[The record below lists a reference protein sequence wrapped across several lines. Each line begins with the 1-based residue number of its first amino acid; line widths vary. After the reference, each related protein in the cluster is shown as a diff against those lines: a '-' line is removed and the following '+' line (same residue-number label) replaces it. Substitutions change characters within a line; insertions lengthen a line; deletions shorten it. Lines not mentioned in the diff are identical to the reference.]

1 MSAPPP
7 PRPSGGSMSLY
18 ANLLDSVDD
27 SNSSTAIA
35 SKHQS
40 ESKDNNALPAK
51 KAIDPAL
58 RFQPMLRRP
67 QVNRPTAKPKLS
79 FPKAPP
85 PTGPSISS
93 APAAAQPPQRSTL
106 ADWAATEED
115 EYLYGASNEKRQRGG
130 RKKKKKKA
138 DERQETDWD
147 EIYDPARPTN
157 VEEYLRSD
165 ERIREVREWKDVLY
179 AHRRKSRSRDRY
191 SDEEEDEPDRRG
203 MGMNSQFAPPSS
215 FNFAPPPM
223 SPSRAAV
230 NAPDDATGDDA
241 YARRMA
247 LSQQQPPPP
256 PPESNPLPAPPP
268 PPPNPTDAAT
278 ISRAPVR
285 YSPPPP
291 SPTNDPDAMDVD
303 SNPSDSEPVDY
314 SSIDVGGGRL
324 PQKTRGKAFASKL
337 MSKYGWTAGTGLG
350 ASSSGIT
357 TALSV
362 QPLKRKKKSDAEGG
376 GFRDP
381 AAAQGRIIAP
391 KSLNTAAQQ
400 QQNQPQGNSSSTSQK
415 ISRVVVLRDMLLNM
429 PDLASE
435 IEAGLGQE
443 IGEEC
448 GERYGRVERLF
459 IDQDERLGE
468 NKRVY
473 IQFVEEVSALR
484 AVNALEGR
492 IFNGNT
498 IRAGFYDAEKFEEGV
513 YEA

>member
-1 MSAPPP
+1 MSAPTP
-7 PRPSGGSMSLY
+7 PRPSGGGMSLY
-18 ANLLDSVDD
+18 ANLLDPVGD
-27 SNSSTAIA
+27 SSSSPAIA
-35 SKHQS
+35 SKDQS
-40 ESKDNNALPAK
+40 ESKDNNAPPVK
-51 KAIDPAL
+51 KVIDPAL

-67 QVNRPTAKPKLS
+67 QVNRPTAKPKPS
-79 FPKAPP
+79 FPKVPP
-85 PTGPSISS
+85 AAPSIPS
-93 APAAAQPPQRSTL
+93 APAAAATAPAATQPPQRNTL

-115 EYLYGASNEKRQRGG
+115 EYLYSASNEKRQRGG
-130 RKKKKKKA
+130 RRKKKKKA
-138 DERQETDWD
+138 DERQQTDWD

-165 ERIREVREWKDVLY
+165 ERIREVREWKDILY
-179 AHRRKSRSRDRY
+179 AHRRKSRSQDRY

-203 MGMNSQFAPPSS
+203 MGMNNQFAPPTS
-215 FNFAPPPM
+215 FNFAPPPT
-223 SPSRAAV
+223 SPQGAANV
-230 NAPDDATGDDA
+230 PEDATGDDA

-247 LSQQQPPPP
+247 LSQQPPPP
-256 PPESNPLPAPPP
+256 PPQDANPLP
-268 PPPNPTDAAT
+268 PPPNSTDTAT

-285 YSPPPP
+285 YSSPPPP
-291 SPTNDPDAMDVD
+291 PTDPDAMDLD
-303 SNPSDSEPVDY
+303 SSPSETEEDVDY
-314 SSIDVGGGRL
+314 SSINVGGSL
-324 PQKTRGKAFASKL
+324 SQKTRGKAFAAKL

-357 TALSV
+357 AALSV

-391 KSLNTAAQQ
+391 KSLATPFHPQQ
-400 QQNQPQGNSSSTSQK
+400 QENNTGQK

-429 PDLASE
+429 PDLAAE
-435 IEAGLGQE
+435 VEAGLGQE

-459 IDQDERLGE
+459 IDQSERLGG

-484 AVNALEGR
+484 AVRALEGR

-498 IRAGFYDAEKFEEGV
+498 IRAGFYDADKFEEGV
-513 YEA
+513 YEE

>member
-1 MSAPPP
+1 
-7 PRPSGGSMSLY
+7 
-18 ANLLDSVDD
+18 
-27 SNSSTAIA
+27 
-35 SKHQS
+35 
-40 ESKDNNALPAK
+40 
-51 KAIDPAL
+51 
-58 RFQPMLRRP
+58 MLRRP
-67 QVNRPTAKPKLS
+67 QVNRPTTKPKPS
-79 FPKAPP
+79 FPKGPPAAPP
-85 PTGPSISS
+85 TSTPAVTATAS
-93 APAAAQPPQRSTL
+93 APAQPLQRSTL

-115 EYLYGASNEKRQRGG
+115 EYLYNASNEKRQRGG
-130 RKKKKKKA
+130 RRKKKKKA
-138 DERQETDWD
+138 DEKQETDWD

-165 ERIREVREWKDVLY
+165 ERIREVREWKDILY
-179 AHRRKSRSRDRY
+179 AHRRKSRSQDRY
-191 SDEEEDEPDRRG
+191 SDEDEDEPDRRG
-203 MGMNSQFAPPSS
+203 MGMNSQFAPPAS
-215 FNFAPPPM
+215 FSFAPPPM
-223 SPSRAAV
+223 SPPRV
-230 NAPDDATGDDA
+230 GNIPDAATGDDA

-247 LSQQQPPPP
+247 LSQQPPPP
-256 PPESNPLPAPPP
+256 PPESNPLPPP
-268 PPPNPTDAAT
+268 PPPNPTNAAT

-291 SPTNDPDAMDVD
+291 QTQGDPDAMDLD
-303 SNPSDSEPVDY
+303 SSPSDQEEGVDY
-314 SSIDVGGGRL
+314 SSIDVGSL
-324 PQKTRGKAFASKL
+324 PQKARGQAFATKL

-391 KSLNTAAQQ
+391 KSLSNPAPQQ
-400 QQNQPQGNSSSTSQK
+400 QQQQQHQQQPNNTGNGGE

-459 IDQDERLGE
+459 IDQNDKLGE

-498 IRAGFYDAEKFEEGV
+498 IRAGFYDADKFEEGI
-513 YEA
+513 YEE